1 MPAQLMVFNGLPFV
15 RPLPS
20 QSFVN
25 VFPPPGCTLFVS
37 SYTPLPACRSAV
49 AVNSTHKSAKC
60 RVQASMDQAPA
71 TAHGRKQQA
80 TITAK
85 GGLPQPAR
93 TLQSPSLF
101 AQKVT
106 MHLLGSSDR
115 THIHMGESSLSC
127 MLHGSASSPQQSL
140 RHAAPRT
147 SPHTPARPSG
157 DVPVCLPGAVV
168 VVVTARV
175 VVVVVAVT
183 VVVSALHASAGRCR
197 HHHTEANESKRD
209 VLSQHQAPGH
219 KNTGMKTNCREPQK
233 HINVT
238 RTPRHKL
245 PHRTR

>member
-1 MPAQLMVFNGLPFV
+1 M
-15 RPLPS
+15 
-20 QSFVN
+20 
-25 VFPPPGCTLFVS
+25 S
-37 SYTPLPACRSAV
+37 SYTPLPACRCGGGQLNTQERQIPRAS
-49 AVNSTHKSAKC
+49 VNGSGCLLVRRHTQQPHT
-60 RVQASMDQAPA
+60 D
-71 TAHGRKQQA
+71 GNNKQP
-80 TITAK
+80 IPAK

-93 TLQSPSLF
+93 TLQSPSPF

-157 DVPVCLPGAVV
+157 DVPVCLAGAVV

-175 VVVVVAVT
+175 VVVVVAMT
-183 VVVSALHASAGRCR
+183 AVVLALVVAVCLAGAVVPLALHASAGRCR

-209 VLSQHQAPGH
+209 VLSQHRPPA
-219 KNTGMKTNCREPQK
+219 
-233 HINVT
+233 T
-238 RTPRHKL
+238 RTQQ
-245 PHRTR
+245 